1 MEILNWL
8 FAHLGFA
15 PVTLADVSEF
25 LRRYGYGLLFL
36 GTLFEGEAVVVIAGA
51 LAHAGILSWPGV
63 ILAAWAGSTLNDQIL
78 YLLGYRYGERLL
90 RWLPRFLRHHI
101 ARAEGLIRRFG
112 DGITLLFR
120 FIYGTRTITPILL
133 GIHRYHPRRYLWMN
147 PIAAL
152 LWAVLIS
159 AAGYL
164 LAASLP
170 LILRELRYV
179 QILFLVLLVLVGVY
193 VLWTRRGKRRK
204 K

>member
-1 MEILNWL
+1 LELLNWL
-8 FAHLGFA
+8 FAHLGYT

-25 LRRYGYGLLFL
+25 LRRYGYGILFL

-63 ILAAWAGSTLNDQIL
+63 VLVAWAGSTLNDQIL
-78 YLLGYRYGERLL
+78 YLLGYRYGERLIS
-90 RWLPRFLRHHI
+90 WLPRFLRSHI
-101 ARAEGLIRRFG
+101 GRAEGLIRRFG

-133 GIHRYHPRRYLWMN
+133 GVHRYHPRRYLWIN

-152 LWAVLIS
+152 LWAILIS

-179 QILFLVLLVLVGVY
+179 QIGFLILLVMVVAY
-193 VLWTRRGKRRK
+193 FVWRQRGRGRDE
-204 K
+204 